1 MSSDQENPSGNEES
15 ETIEVDGSSI
25 SDFLKKSDILAA
37 LQQETLANLPAPV
50 KKRINALKN
59 LQLEVTNLE
68 AKFYEEV
75 HLLECK
81 YHKLYQPIHEKR
93 YKIVTGN
100 YEPTEE
106 EGEWKLENELA
117 DELSKE
123 LKDKANVEDESEKKN
138 EKDAS
143 NPDSTTV
150 VGIPAFWLTAFKNV
164 QMISEMI
171 QPCDEPILQH
181 LIDVRTV
188 LLEKEP
194 MGFVLEF
201 HFSPNEH
208 FTNSVL
214 TKEYEMKCCPDP
226 CDPFCFEGPEIVKCK
241 GCKIEWKKG
250 KNVTVKQVKKK
261 QKHKNRSSV
270 TRTVTKQVPNESFFN
285 FFNPPEVP
293 EDSESE
299 SYDETQALLTSDFE
313 IGHYIRERVV
323 PNAVLYFTGEAMED
337 YDDDEEEEEEEEE
350 DESEEEDSE
359 EETADRSATENI
371 KKKGG
376 RHSTRN
382 TGRGGGGENI
392 LAKSGADPA
401 ECKQQ

>member
-1 MSSDQENPSGNEES
+1 MPSDQDNASGNEE
-15 ETIEVDGSSI
+15 ETLEIDGSNI

-37 LQQETLANLPAPV
+37 LQQQTMANLPAPV

-81 YHKLYQPIHEKR
+81 YHKLYHPIHEKR
-93 YKIVTGN
+93 YKIVTGS

-106 EGEWKLENELA
+106 EGEWKLESEMA
-117 DELSKE
+117 EELSKE
-123 LKDKANVEDESEKKN
+123 LKQKANVEELSEDKT
-138 EKDAS
+138 EKEAT
-143 NPDSTTV
+143 DSTPV
-150 VGIPAFWLTAFKNV
+150 SGIPDFWLTAFKNV

-188 LLEKEP
+188 LLEKDP

-201 HFSPNEH
+201 HFTPNEY
-208 FTNSVL
+208 FSNSVL
-214 TKEYEMKCCPDP
+214 TKEYEMKCIPDP

-241 GCKIEWKKG
+241 GCKIDWKKG
-250 KNVTVKQVKKK
+250 KNVTVKLVKKK
-261 QKHKNRSSV
+261 QKHKNRNAV
-270 TRTVTKQVPNESFFN
+270 TRTVVKQVQNESFFN

-350 DESEEEDSE
+350 DEEDESEDENSEDE
-359 EETADRSATENI
+359 PADKSAGENN

-376 RHSTRN
+376 RPTRN
-382 TGRGGGGENI
+382 AARSGGENI